1 MASTGSSP
9 VLSVCLFTDTSGRAN
24 LHPRPVDTCSHAIVA
39 VVLPEV
45 HNRVAPAAQGSGN
58 STVAALVVGDLFHPP
73 GAIMF
78 RRLEAPRA
86 TMPKAAVDENRE
98 RQVGYH
104 EIGRAGQRLH
114 VAAKLDPALSEDTP
128 CAKFDPRATRP
139 NSPHVL
145 GDGL

>member
-1 MASTGSSP
+1 VARLDHLGSSI
-9 VLSVCLFTDTSGRAN
+9 S
-24 LHPRPVDTCSHAIVA
+24 PVDACSHAIVT

-45 HNRVAPAAQGSGN
+45 HNRVAPAAQGAGD
-58 STVAALVVGDLFHPP
+58 STVAALVIGDLFHPP

-86 TMPKAAVDENRE
+86 TMPEAAVDENRE
-98 RQVGYH
+98 RQFGYH

-114 VAAKLDPALSEDTP
+114 VAAKFDPALSEDTP

-145 GDGL
+145 GYGL

>member
-1 MASTGSSP
+1 M
-9 VLSVCLFTDTSGRAN
+9 
-24 LHPRPVDTCSHAIVA
+24 
-39 VVLPEV
+39 LPEV
-45 HNRVAPAAQGSGN
+45 HNRVALVAQGAGD

-73 GAIMF
+73 GAIVF
-78 RRLEAPRA
+78 WSLEAPRA
-86 TMPKAAVDENRE
+86 TMPEAAIDENRE

-128 CAKFDPRATRP
+128 CSKFDPRATRP

-145 GDGL
+145 GYGL

>member
-1 MASTGSSP
+1 
-9 VLSVCLFTDTSGRAN
+9 
-24 LHPRPVDTCSHAIVA
+24 
-39 VVLPEV
+39 
-45 HNRVAPAAQGSGN
+45 
-58 STVAALVVGDLFHPP
+58 
-73 GAIMF
+73 MF

-86 TMPKAAVDENRE
+86 TMPEAAVDENRE